1 MPNYKNGK
9 IYKIGYGND
18 IYIGSTTAP
27 LSQRMAQHRYTYK
40 NNLKKISVHSIF
52 DKHGIENCCIELI
65 ELYPCRSKKDLERQE
80 KKYINKYKTINIDKK
95 K

>member
-40 NNLKKISVHSIF
+40 NKLKDITVHSIF
-52 DKHGIENCCIELI
+52 DKHGLDKCYIELI
-65 ELYPCRSKKDLERQE
+65 EVYPCKNKKELEKRE
-80 KKYINKYKTINIDKK
+80 TKYINHFKTVNIDKK
-95 K
+95 